1 MFPEGG
7 LTVTPKLRRFH
18 LGAFVVAAETGC
30 PVVPVGILG
39 TRAILPAGR
48 RLPRPGAMHLEV
60 GESLLP
66 TGSGWEAAHQ
76 LADKAHDAVQELL
89 GEG

>member
-1 MFPEGG
+1 M
-7 LTVTPKLRRFH
+7 R
-18 LGAFVVAAETGC
+18 
-30 PVVPVGILG
+30 
-39 TRAILPAGR
+39 
-48 RLPRPGAMHLEV
+48 LEV